1 MGEGGLYHDWVDT
14 SPIRRR
20 KEPETSEHDVPPEA
34 EEFLAMR

>member
-1 MGEGGLYHDWVDT
+1 MGHGGLYHDKIDT

-20 KEPETSEHDVPPEA
+20 KDPEASERDVPPEA